1 MLLCLMRSRVVVAA
15 GILTAA
21 WFAAYAPT
29 ISGGFIKDDFGW
41 IYHSRLS
48 GWSSLY
54 SIFTNAQVFY
64 RPMVQLSFGLTEVL
78 FGTNPVPYA
87 LTNLGLGLACAV
99 AIYHLARTLGLAS
112 WAAVAATAVWA
123 FNFHGINMAIAWM
136 SGRTSL
142 LGTLF
147 SVLAA
152 IALWRNR
159 SIAAGAFAFAAFLS
173 KEEVVA
179 LPLIFTIW
187 LMIDRRSLRA
197 SIAPWIALGVYFV
210 LRGLSGAVG
219 ITDAPPYY
227 QFTFDPVQVVTNI
240 IEYADRS
247 MTLGTLMLIAA
258 SLALR
263 RLPAAT
269 TIEWRVIWM
278 GAVWLVCGFAA
289 TIWLPVRSSL
299 YAVFPSVGFA
309 LVVSCLLTAMVR
321 NAEPR
326 QAWRVAM
333 AGLVLPFLLLPVYW
347 QRNVRWTEL
356 RSLST
361 ATIRAIQA
369 GALPRETL
377 VVLEDDLSH
386 RANFRHVFGALL
398 PEAAALHFDNRLAL
412 WIEPPPPEVDSSA
425 RPVNSA
431 HTVTFRLIGGRVT
444 PAPLGAN

>member
-1 MLLCLMRSRVVVAA
+1 MSRSRAAVVLAVALA
-15 GILTAA
+15 S
-21 WFAAYAPT
+21 AYAADV
-29 ISGGFIKDDFGW
+29 GHGFIKDDFRW
-41 IYHSRLS
+41 VRETRLASAAELPRLFSRTD
-48 GWSSLY
+48 G
-54 SIFTNAQVFY
+54 FY
-64 RPMVQLSFGLTEVL
+64 RPLVSVSFALVSGVAGPSPRAHGLANLALL
-78 FGTNPVPYA
+78 FAAAA
-87 LTNLGLGLACAV
+87 LVWALGRRLGLPPSAALA
-99 AIYHLARTLGLAS
+99 
-112 WAAVAATAVWA
+112 AAGAWA

-197 SIAPWIALGVYFV
+197 AIAPWIALGVYFV

-227 QFTFDPVQVVTNI
+227 QFTFDPVQVATNI

-269 TIEWRVIWM
+269 TTEWRVISM

-321 NAEPR
+321 IAEPR

-398 PEAAALHFDNRLAL
+398 HEAAALHFDNRLAL
-412 WIEPPPPEVDSSA
+412 WIEPPPPELDSSA

>member
-1 MLLCLMRSRVVVAA
+1 MRSRVGVAA
-15 GILTAA
+15 AILTAA
-21 WFAAYAPT
+21 WLAAYAPT

-54 SIFTNAQVFY
+54 SIFANAQVFY
-64 RPMVQLSFGLTEVL
+64 RPMVQLSFGLTEFL

-87 LTNLGLGLACAV
+87 LTNLGLGIACAV
-99 AIYHLARTLGLAS
+99 AIYHLARSVGLAS

-123 FNFHGINMAIAWM
+123 FNFHGINMAIVWM

-152 IALWRNR
+152 IALWRNQ
-159 SIAAGAFAFAAFLS
+159 SLVAGALAFAAFLS

-179 LPLIFTIW
+179 LPFIFTIW
-187 LMIDRRSLRA
+187 LLIERRSLRA
-197 SIAPWIALGVYFV
+197 SFAPWIALGVYFV
-210 LRGLSGAVG
+210 MRGLSGAVG

-227 QFTFDPVQVVTNI
+227 QFTFDPVQVATNI

-263 RLPAAT
+263 RLPDAT
-269 TIEWRVIWM
+269 AIEWRVVTM

-309 LVVSCLLTAMVR
+309 LVVGCLLTAIVR

-326 QAWRVAM
+326 HAWRVAM

-356 RSLST
+356 RHLST

-369 GALPRETL
+369 DALPRETL

-398 PEAAALHFDNRLAL
+398 YEAAALHFDNRLAL
-412 WIEPPPPEVDSSA
+412 WIEPPPPEIDSST
-425 RPVNSA
+425 RPVYSA
-431 HTVTFRLIGGRVT
+431 HVVTFRLIEGKVAVKRT
-444 PAPLGAN
+444 AAHTN